1 MVITQISRRRQHL
14 CEIVFDMGKSIL
26 LDSDY
31 CAEKA
36 LKEGNE
42 LRDSDIAKMQAE
54 SDYKRAVSRSLWY
67 IERGDL
73 SQKGLRDKL
82 KKAGFSATVCE
93 KAVERMVELGLI
105 NDEQYALRLAE
116 NLLGS
121 CVSKREAAVKM
132 QQRGIPREVALWA
145 LDEFE
150 CDAQQQIKA
159 LILKKYKNKLQ
170 SGEDVKKVFA
180 ALQRKGFNYGDIK
193 SVLKW
198 YSEEIMY
205 SEE

>member
-1 MVITQISRRRQHL
+1 MVIAQISRRRQHL
-14 CEIVFDMGKSIL
+14 CEITFDTGKSIL

-42 LRDSDIAKMQAE
+42 LCDVDIVKMQDE
-54 SDYKRAVSRSLWY
+54 SDYKRAISRSLWY
-67 IERGDL
+67 IERGDI
-73 SQKGLRDKL
+73 SQKGLKNKL
-82 KKAGFSATVCE
+82 KKAGFSQNVCE

-105 NDEQYALRLAE
+105 NDNEYALRLAE
-116 NLLGS
+116 NLLS
-121 CVSKREAAVKM
+121 ACVSKREAAMKM
-132 QQRGIPREVALWA
+132 QTRGIPREVALWA

-150 CDAQQQIKA
+150 CDAKCQIKA

-193 SVLKW
+193 SVLKQ